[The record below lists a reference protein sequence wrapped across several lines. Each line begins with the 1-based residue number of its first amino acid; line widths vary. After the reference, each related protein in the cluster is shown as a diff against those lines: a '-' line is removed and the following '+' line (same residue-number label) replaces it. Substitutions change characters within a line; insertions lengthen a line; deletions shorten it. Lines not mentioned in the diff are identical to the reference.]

1 MFPDREI
8 FIIFVK
14 TILMVKYEVQFLEPA
29 KVFLDKLDIK
39 SREKIIFNIWKSRET
54 NDPQLFKKLTGN
66 IWEFRTVFNNKQ
78 FRLFAFWDKFDNKKT
93 LVIATHGIIKKSQKT
108 SKNEIEKAEQ
118 LRKKYFENS

>member
-66 IWEFRTVFNNKQ
+66 IWEFRTAFNNKQ

-93 LVIATHGIIKKSQKT
+93 LVIATHGMIKKSQKT

>member
-29 KVFLDKLDIK
+29 KVFLDKLDNK
-39 SREKIIFNIWKSRET
+39 SREKVIFNIWKSRET

-66 IWEFRTVFNNKQ
+66 IRALLLIHSHQ
-78 FRLFAFWDKFDNKKT
+78 
-93 LVIATHGIIKKSQKT
+93 
-108 SKNEIEKAEQ
+108 
-118 LRKKYFENS
+118 YFQSFS

>member
-1 MFPDREI
+1 
-8 FIIFVK
+8 
-14 TILMVKYEVQFLEPA
+14 MVKYEVQFLESA
-29 KVFLDKLDIK
+29 KVFLDKLDKK
-39 SREKIIFNIWKSRET
+39 SRDKIIFNIWKSRET

-78 FRLFAFWDKFDNKKT
+78 FRLFAFWDKIDNRKT
-93 LVIATHGIIKKSQKT
+93 LVIATHGIVKKSQKT